1 MNKIKDNIRHYRI
14 IKGVSQEFLAKKL
27 GKSQNWI
34 SKLEKGEIRVNDEI
48 INRIAWVLDLEKD
61 MLLLN
66 PHSPKLINNT
76 DFKKLLT
83 QFNQM
88 QNDISEI
95 KNILFNITKD
105 Q

>member
-1 MNKIKDNIRHYRI
+1 M
-14 IKGVSQEFLAKKL
+14 

>member
-1 MNKIKDNIRHYRI
+1 M
-14 IKGVSQEFLAKKL
+14 AKKL

-48 INRIAWVLDLEKD
+48 INRIAWVLDLEKE

>member
-1 MNKIKDNIRHYRI
+1 M
-14 IKGVSQEFLAKKL
+14 AKKL

-34 SKLEKGEIRVNDEI
+34 SKLEKGETRVNDEI
-48 INRIAWVLDLEKD
+48 IDRIAWVLDLEKE

-66 PHSPKLINNT
+66 PHSSKLINNT

>member
-1 MNKIKDNIRHYRI
+1 
-14 IKGVSQEFLAKKL
+14 LAKKL

-34 SKLEKGEIRVNDEI
+34 SKLEKGETRVNDEI
-48 INRIAWVLDLEKD
+48 IDRIAWVLDLEKE

-66 PHSPKLINNT
+66 PHSSKLINNT

>member
-1 MNKIKDNIRHYRI
+1 M
-14 IKGVSQEFLAKKL
+14 AKKL

>member
-1 MNKIKDNIRHYRI
+1 
-14 IKGVSQEFLAKKL
+14 L

>member
-1 MNKIKDNIRHYRI
+1 M
-14 IKGVSQEFLAKKL
+14 AKKL

-34 SKLEKGEIRVNDEI
+34 SKLEKGKIRVNDEI
-48 INRIAWVLDLEKD
+48 INSIAWVLDLEKE

-66 PHSPKLINNT
+66 PYSPKLINNT

>member
-1 MNKIKDNIRHYRI
+1 M
-14 IKGVSQEFLAKKL
+14 

-48 INRIAWVLDLEKD
+48 INRIAWVLDLEKE